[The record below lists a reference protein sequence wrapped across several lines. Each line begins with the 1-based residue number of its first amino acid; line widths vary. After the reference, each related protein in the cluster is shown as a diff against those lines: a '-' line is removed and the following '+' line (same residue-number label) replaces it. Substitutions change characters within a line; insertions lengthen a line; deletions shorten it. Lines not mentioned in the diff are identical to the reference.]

1 VRDHHDGVAI
11 SRGAPAPSPISVRR
25 LSQTLGSVADA
36 ITAGVGNLPTDIE
49 LQPISNAVRSVLAVL
64 TPSEAPRAAKRSLP
78 RGPEVPRHG
87 GTLIVQNGL

>member
-25 LSQTLGSVADA
+25 LSETLRSVADA
-36 ITAGVGNLPTDIE
+36 IAAGVGNLPTDIE

-64 TPSEAPRAAKRSLP
+64 TPGEAPPCGEAQPAARP
-78 RGPEVPRHG
+78 
-87 GTLIVQNGL
+87 